1 MRKQYKK
8 HQLSSHKGMQNK
20 KMNENTYKERRIVMN
35 HLYTLKNHVRK
46 QGMDIPR
53 INVRICERT
62 KYNSP
67 LGVGRANDTTIWI
80 PIDYFQNTRY
90 EKHLLFVVAHE
101 ILHAAY
107 NIKHD
112 DNCPLMCPRLNTKV
126 SNAEV
131 LRIFTKYVKKY
142 GK

>member
-8 HQLSSHKGMQNK
+8 HKIDGYKGLKNK
-20 KMNENTYKERRIVMN
+20 RMNDNTYKERRIIMN
-35 HLYTLKNHVRK
+35 HLYTLKNHVKK

-53 INVRICERT
+53 INVRIVDADNPKT
-62 KYNSP
+62 SP
-67 LGVGRANDTTIWI
+67 LGVGRHADCTIWI
-80 PIDYFQNTRY
+80 PIKFFKNTSL

-107 NIKHD
+107 NVPHNNK
-112 DNCPLMCPRLNTKV
+112 CKLMCPKLNTQA

-131 LRIFTKYVKKY
+131 LRIFSEYVKKY
-142 GK
+142 S